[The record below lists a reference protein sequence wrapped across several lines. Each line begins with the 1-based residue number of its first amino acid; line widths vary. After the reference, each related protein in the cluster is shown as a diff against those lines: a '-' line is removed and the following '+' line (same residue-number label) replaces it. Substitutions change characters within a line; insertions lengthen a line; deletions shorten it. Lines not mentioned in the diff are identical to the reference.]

1 MLFAVSCQPSTD
13 LIYKTN
19 YFKGFLT
26 FVIVRIL
33 LRMTEY
39 NSTKKKP
46 PPKQPIEREMSFWEH
61 LEELR
66 WHLVR
71 SIVAVLLL
79 AIVAFIFKDFIF
91 NTVIL
96 APMRQ
101 DFFTT
106 RMLCAFAEIVN
117 ISALCLDNSKLEIIN
132 IRMSGQFLTHMYIS
146 IMAGIIVAFPYIL
159 HEIWQFIQPALKS
172 NERKYSGGAVLVCSI
187 LFLTG
192 VLFSYFLIVPLTI
205 NFLGTYQV
213 SEAVANNVSLSSYI
227 STVVSV
233 SLSVG
238 IVFELPV
245 FVFFL
250 AKAGILSPG
259 FLKKNRKYTLVI
271 LLVLSAIITPPDI
284 FSQIM
289 VVIPLLGLYELSIV
303 IARRVYQKSEKES
316 ADETSS

>member
-1 MLFAVSCQPSTD
+1 
-13 LIYKTN
+13 
-19 YFKGFLT
+19 
-26 FVIVRIL
+26 
-33 LRMTEY
+33 MTEY
-39 NSTKKKP
+39 NSTKKQH
-46 PPKQPIEREMSFWEH
+46 PPKEPKEREMSFWEH

-79 AIVAFIFKDFIF
+79 AIGAFIFKDFIF
-91 NTVIL
+91 NRIIL
-96 APMRQ
+96 APIRQ

-106 RMLCAFAEIVN
+106 QLLCRLAEVVN

-146 IMAGIIVAFPYIL
+146 VMSGIILAFPYIL
-159 HEIWQFIQPALKS
+159 HEIWKFIEPALKPK
-172 NERKYSGGAVLVCSI
+172 EQKYSGGTVAVCSI

-245 FVFFL
+245 FVYFL
-250 AKAGILSPG
+250 ARVGILSPEY
-259 FLKKNRKYTLVI
+259 LKKNRKYTLVI

-303 IARRVYQKSEKES
+303 IARKVYKKQEE
-316 ADETSS
+316 AA